1 MATVMIAGVAIG
13 IGIDYSI
20 HFSSR
25 FQVELR
31 KQPDELFALDKA
43 LETTGRAILVNAL
56 AVGLGF
62 SVLVAA
68 NLVPIQ
74 RFGWM
79 IAMTMLISATSA
91 LTFLPA
97 LILLL
102 KKFLFDSRQ
111 APRLKAPIYY
121 GIVSQPSSQ
130 EPVVNISL
138 GGTRIYSNQELTI
151 GEQFDL
157 DLILPDETML
167 PCRVRVVWQHLLP
180 AESGTKYE
188 IGLRFVDLSDDTL
201 HQLAEAMG
209 KYAKPVT

>member
-25 FQVELR
+25 FREELR

-62 SVLVAA
+62 SVLIAA

-79 IAMTMLISATSA
+79 IALTMLLSATSA

-97 LILLL
+97 MILIL
-102 KKFLFDSRQ
+102 KRFLFDQRR
-111 APRLKAPIYY
+111 APRVNMPMQARL
-121 GIVSQPSSQ
+121 Q
-130 EPVVNISL
+130 EHNAVQYPVANVSL
-138 GGTRIYSNQELTI
+138 GGICVQSYEALSI
-151 GEQFDL
+151 GERFHLELQ
-157 DLILPDETML
+157 LPNNETITC
-167 PCRVRVVWQHLLP
+167 PVRVVWQCRLSFDTE
-180 AESGTKYE
+180 ESQYE
-188 IGLRFVDLSDDTL
+188 VGLRFTNLTDDASS
-201 HQLAEAMG
+201 QLETMLE
-209 KYAKPVT
+209 KYAE